1 MATLAGRLLID
12 GIDAYNNYG
21 IFVKDGGLNGLIAM
35 PSFKA
40 IDTYDWHEEDGLEA
54 DLSAPLLDGRQFTL
68 NFGISHPDAESE
80 AQVLLSDLASQVYHT
95 LHIPWLGRTYTVRY
109 VSNGS
114 FAQNARFDTLSLTFA
129 EDAVTIPTVAVPT
142 QETGISMGYFIDDA
156 DFALYG
162 CTVVK
167 GTRDS
172 FLKFAATKEALK
184 RSVSTLSGIIY
195 DSGDTVRLKSR
206 DITVKMHIR
215 TPNVPTFW
223 ARWYALWNAV
233 LAPEARTIEG
243 DGMTFQCY
251 YKSNAVQKFMPTI
264 EGGVWCDFSI
274 TFAVLAYSRGDEW
287 FYLAL
292 QDGTPVTFE
301 DWDGVSDPT
310 YVRIR

>member
-1 MATLAGRLLID
+1 MALTGRIIINGL
-12 GIDAYNNYG
+12 DAFTNYG
-21 IFVKDGGLNGLIAM
+21 LVFQNDGLKSLLQM
-35 PSFKA
+35 PQFKKVEV
-40 IDTYDWHEEDGLEA
+40 YDWHEEDGLEA

-68 NFGISHPDAESE
+68 NFGISHPDSESE

-109 VSNGS
+109 VNNGS

-206 DITVKMHIR
+206 DITVKLHIR
-215 TPNVPTFW
+215 TPDVPTFW

-287 FYLAL
+287 LYL
-292 QDGTPVTFE
+292 VTE
-301 DWDGVSDPT
+301 DGVPVIFEEDDENNPN
-310 YVRIR
+310 YYIRIR

>member
-1 MATLAGRLLID
+1 MALTGRIIINGL
-12 GIDAYNNYG
+12 DAFTNYG
-21 IFVKDGGLNGLIAM
+21 LVFQNDGLKSLLQM
-35 PSFKA
+35 PQFKKVEV
-40 IDTYDWHEEDGLEA
+40 YDWHEEDGLEA

-109 VSNGS
+109 VSNSS

-206 DITVKMHIR
+206 DITVKLHIR
-215 TPNVPTFW
+215 TPDVPTFW

-243 DGMTFQCY
+243 EGMTFQCY

-287 FYLAL
+287 LYL
-292 QDGTPVTFE
+292 VTE
-301 DWDGVSDPT
+301 DGVPVIFEEDDESNPN
-310 YVRIR
+310 YYIRIR

>member
-1 MATLAGRLLID
+1 MALTGRIIINGL
-12 GIDAYNNYG
+12 DAFTNYG
-21 IFVKDGGLNGLIAM
+21 LVFQNDGLKSLLQM
-35 PSFKA
+35 PQFKKVEV
-40 IDTYDWHEEDGLEA
+40 YDWHEEDGLEA

-68 NFGISHPDAESE
+68 NFGITHPDAESE

-109 VSNGS
+109 VNNGS

-206 DITVKMHIR
+206 DITVKLHIR
-215 TPNVPTFW
+215 TSDVPTFW

-287 FYLAL
+287 LYL
-292 QDGTPVTFE
+292 VTE
-301 DWDGVSDPT
+301 DGVPVIFEEDDESNPN
-310 YVRIR
+310 YYIRIR

>member
-1 MATLAGRLLID
+1 MALTGRIIINGL
-12 GIDAYNNYG
+12 DAFTNYG
-21 IFVKDGGLNGLIAM
+21 LVFQNDGLKSLLQM
-35 PSFKA
+35 PQFKKVEV
-40 IDTYDWHEEDGLEA
+40 YDWHEEDGLEA

-109 VSNGS
+109 VNNGS

-206 DITVKMHIR
+206 DITVKLHIR
-215 TPNVPTFW
+215 TTDVPTFW

-287 FYLAL
+287 LYL
-292 QDGTPVTFE
+292 VTE
-301 DWDGVSDPT
+301 DGVPVIFEEDDESNPN
-310 YVRIR
+310 YYIRIR

>member
-1 MATLAGRLLID
+1 MALTGRIIINGL
-12 GIDAYNNYG
+12 DAFTNYG
-21 IFVKDGGLNGLIAM
+21 LVFQNDGLKSLLQM
-35 PSFKA
+35 PQFKKVEV
-40 IDTYDWHEEDGLEA
+40 YDWHEEDGLEA

-156 DFALYG
+156 DFAIYG

-206 DITVKMHIR
+206 DITVKLHIR
-215 TPNVPTFW
+215 TPDVPTFW

-287 FYLAL
+287 LYL
-292 QDGTPVTFE
+292 VTE
-301 DWDGVSDPT
+301 DGVPVIFEEDDESNPN
-310 YVRIR
+310 YYIRIR

>member
-1 MATLAGRLLID
+1 MALTGRIIINGL
-12 GIDAYNNYG
+12 DAFTNYG
-21 IFVKDGGLNGLIAM
+21 LVFQNDGLKSLLQM
-35 PSFKA
+35 PQFKKVEV
-40 IDTYDWHEEDGLEA
+40 YDWHEEDGLEA

-206 DITVKMHIR
+206 DITVKLHIR
-215 TPNVPTFW
+215 TPDVPTFW

-287 FYLAL
+287 LYL
-292 QDGTPVTFE
+292 VTE
-301 DWDGVSDPT
+301 DGVPVIFEEDDESNPN
-310 YVRIR
+310 YYIRIR

>member
-1 MATLAGRLLID
+1 MALTGRIIINGL
-12 GIDAYNNYG
+12 DAFTNYG
-21 IFVKDGGLNGLIAM
+21 LVFQNDGLKSLLQM
-35 PSFKA
+35 PQFKKVEV
-40 IDTYDWHEEDGLEA
+40 YDWHEEDGLEA

-68 NFGISHPDAESE
+68 NFGITHPDAESE

-109 VSNGS
+109 VNNGS

-142 QETGISMGYFIDDA
+142 QETGIPMGYFIDDA

-206 DITVKMHIR
+206 DITVKLHIR
-215 TPNVPTFW
+215 TPDVPTFW

-287 FYLAL
+287 LYL
-292 QDGTPVTFE
+292 VTE
-301 DWDGVSDPT
+301 DGVPVIFEEDDESNPN
-310 YVRIR
+310 YYIRIR

>member
-1 MATLAGRLLID
+1 MALTGRIIINGL
-12 GIDAYNNYG
+12 DAFTNYG
-21 IFVKDGGLNGLIAM
+21 LVFQNDGLKSLLQM
-35 PSFKA
+35 PQFKKVEV
-40 IDTYDWHEEDGLEA
+40 YDWHEEDGLEA

-95 LHIPWLGRTYTVRY
+95 LYIPWLGRTYTVRY

-206 DITVKMHIR
+206 DITVKLHIR
-215 TPNVPTFW
+215 TPDVPTFW

-287 FYLAL
+287 LYL
-292 QDGTPVTFE
+292 VTE
-301 DWDGVSDPT
+301 DGVPVIFEEDDESNPN
-310 YVRIR
+310 YYIRIR

>member
-1 MATLAGRLLID
+1 MALTGRIIINGL
-12 GIDAYNNYG
+12 DAFTNYG
-21 IFVKDGGLNGLIAM
+21 LVFQNDGLKSLLQM
-35 PSFKA
+35 PQFKKVEV
-40 IDTYDWHEEDGLEA
+40 YDWHEEDGLEA

-68 NFGISHPDAESE
+68 NFGITHPDAESE

-109 VSNGS
+109 VNNGS

-206 DITVKMHIR
+206 DITVKLHIR
-215 TPNVPTFW
+215 TPDVPTFW

-287 FYLAL
+287 LYL
-292 QDGTPVTFE
+292 VTE
-301 DWDGVSDPT
+301 DGVPVIFEEDDESNPN
-310 YVRIR
+310 YYIRIR

>member
-1 MATLAGRLLID
+1 MALTGRIIINGL
-12 GIDAYNNYG
+12 DAFTNYG
-21 IFVKDGGLNGLIAM
+21 LVFQNDGLKSLLQM
-35 PSFKA
+35 PQFKKVEV
-40 IDTYDWHEEDGLEA
+40 YDWHEEDGLEA

-109 VSNGS
+109 VNNGS

-172 FLKFAATKEALK
+172 FLKFTATKEALK

-206 DITVKMHIR
+206 DITVKLHIR
-215 TPNVPTFW
+215 TPDVPTFW

-287 FYLAL
+287 LYL
-292 QDGTPVTFE
+292 VTE
-301 DWDGVSDPT
+301 DGVPVIFEEDDESNPN
-310 YVRIR
+310 YYIRIR

>member
-1 MATLAGRLLID
+1 MALTGRIIINGL
-12 GIDAYNNYG
+12 DAFTNYG
-21 IFVKDGGLNGLIAM
+21 LVFQNDGLKSLLQM
-35 PSFKA
+35 PQFKKVEV
-40 IDTYDWHEEDGLEA
+40 YDWHEEDGLEA

-109 VSNGS
+109 VNNGS

-206 DITVKMHIR
+206 DITVKLHIR
-215 TPNVPTFW
+215 TPDVPTFW

-287 FYLAL
+287 LYL
-292 QDGTPVTFE
+292 VTE
-301 DWDGVSDPT
+301 DGVPVIFEEDDESNPN
-310 YVRIR
+310 YYIRIR